1 MGQPNFY
8 SFIAKLQN
16 IPHVMEIKNLHLS
29 ARKDCFW
36 STWSTGLPQSRFTDI
51 TTFGSLAD
59 ILDQV
64 AIHVHSFN
72 GNLHVDVICNTA
84 NINKIIFLHA
94 NLFRSFFLI
103 FFPLFFF
110 QIICIFRLEAKFWYF
125 VRLLCLFDRNL
136 STGLV
141 TQ

>member
-1 MGQPNFY
+1 MPEKTVFEVLGVRDFL
-8 SFIAKLQN
+8 K
-16 IPHVMEIKNLHLS
+16 
-29 ARKDCFW
+29 
-36 STWSTGLPQSRFTDI
+36 RFTDI
-51 TTFGSLAD
+51 TTFGSLAG

-64 AIHVHSFN
+64 AIHVHAFN
-72 GNLHVDVICNTA
+72 DNLHVDVICNTA

-94 NLFRSFFLI
+94 NMFRSFFEYI
-103 FFPLFFF
+103 SSVFFKL
-110 QIICIFRLEAKFWYF
+110 IICIFRLEAKFWYF